1 MENDKNNYTFVNPS
15 DSNYY
20 DNLYEIRTW
29 PGVGYLL
36 DIWRIYAKD
45 PEQALEILVSYMEEN
60 GGYSSLYTEEEIW
73 TMFKEDDLEKSDDE
87 IAEEIENSKYYYVD
101 ATMEGGNQI
110 YYIDTENLQIVEVE
124 EE

>member
-1 MENDKNNYTFVNPS
+1 MKNV
-15 DSNYY
+15 
-20 DNLYEIRTW
+20 
-29 PGVGYLL
+29 
-36 DIWRIYAKD
+36 K
-45 PEQALEILVSYMEEN
+45 
-60 GGYSSLYTEEEIW
+60 
-73 TMFKEDDLEKSDDE
+73 E